1 MLCKVMDHSPL
12 SNLYREVELNVQK
25 SVRVVVPWKLVK
37 ANGGKDSTG
46 TVD

>member
-1 MLCKVMDHSPL
+1 MLCKVMNYSPL
-12 SNLYREVELNVQK
+12 SNLYRKVGLNVQK

-37 ANGGKDSTG
+37 ANGGKDLTG